1 MAVITVISEQ
11 LISASHISGSQ
22 SEGKKKIMSYNN
34 WQFGSKSIT
43 FNMKKFK
50 EMFRHIT
57 KQELWGHSGH
67 MILVLSTLSITCR
80 HLKSCVWEKANTFSK
95 LGKMLGERTKDELG
109 YNLETEYSISRLRW
123 LDCNNDSFNNKRKR
137 ELFQRAAKD
146 LQLWNQWAKETEAG
160 LDGSNLGT

>member
-34 WQFGSKSIT
+34 WQFGSQSIT

-57 KQELWGHSGH
+57 KEEL
-67 MILVLSTLSITCR
+67 
-80 HLKSCVWEKANTFSK
+80 
-95 LGKMLGERTKDELG
+95 
-109 YNLETEYSISRLRW
+109 
-123 LDCNNDSFNNKRKR
+123 
-137 ELFQRAAKD
+137 
-146 LQLWNQWAKETEAG
+146 
-160 LDGSNLGT
+160 